1 MQRSLSRLCLA
12 STPVSRYVQLRL
24 TASRCKASHVVGPC
38 KSLANMQGIGSLTH
52 VTMSESPVAQD
63 LLPLYYA
70 DVISMREYLSR
81 IVPHE
86 RNATLWQAVPPA
98 VEGEWRSMLDGLI
111 GLDDA
116 WSANQA
122 ADEVPYE
129 LARINSEPSSTPRIV
144 RVMEYVQAEIQ
155 ASKRSDVLL
164 LGYKPT
170 PGISSA
176 QERWTNT
183 HPNTILTSLLLSTV
197 WYLLLERLGL
207 PTFAYLLLHSSFFL
221 PLDAQAHDTY
231 VQMWGMPLSERQ
243 PRRDKDL
250 GKILRPA
257 RVASLTVPAQHIYLP
272 RSMLFYARPHIV
284 ARRGVCLGLPPDHPF
299 YRTAPSTHYERRM
312 HVARLVQSMF
322 PQAFGQGYAWQPR
335 VPKRVRRWPK
345 HLQTVASLVTAML
358 QRHAKF
364 RYDRAL
370 ELCCPSALPRGRAA
384 RERRSRLATQFA
396 GPEAAVAPWPNAST
410 QADTSLAPAPV
421 SRMATEPRF
430 FKYATSAG
438 RVSWFVRLVLH
449 HVVPFD
455 FFGSVHNRRVVC
467 RGVKRLIQARRY
479 ERVSL
484 FDVLQGFRTRDCVWL
499 AHPDPHWVQRR
510 LCEWFWW
517 LFVQLIIPL
526 LRTTFYATD
535 TAAFRQRVLY
545 FRQDVW
551 VQVSRPLL
559 ERLRAELF
567 ERVEE
572 PVDASVPY
580 ATVRLV
586 PKETTVRPIINLRRR
601 VPGIGRSMNAQLQ
614 SAFDVLSYEAA
625 RQPERLG
632 AAVGSMKGLYMRL
645 KAYKDDLLATHSKLP
660 RLYMVRA
667 DIRAAFDSLDHDQL
681 LKVVRALLP
690 KEASYVVQR
699 YTHVHTTDRHVWRV
713 TSRRAW
719 PDAHYPSF
727 VPSMRA
733 QATTWHH
740 VVLMDGVTYPVEQ
753 ASEILERVE
762 AHITRSLVRLGP
774 ALYRQRR
781 GIPQGSI
788 LSSLLCNLLLA
799 DAERTYLPLDPAD
812 CLLRLTDDYLFVSPS
827 LERARAMCLALY
839 RGFPQHGCHIAPH
852 KCLVN
857 FDMLLP
863 HGYVVPRIAAQ
874 APFPWCGV
882 QIHPCTL
889 GIASDT
895 QRYPFHM
902 GDTLSVRRG
911 GLGAMLIR
919 LVRQRTMAIFTDTAL
934 NTVSGAYTNLL
945 ESFVLAAAK
954 LHVWLRHLPY
964 AHLPHVLR
972 VITHAVLSAWPLLRV
987 HTRAAAPG
995 AQFQLK
1001 RRCVEW
1007 LGWFA
1012 FARVL
1017 RHWRQHDDL
1026 VAELHRTQLEAPY
1039 YVEARRIVGRLALEA
1054 WPAHA
1059 RRVQNAT

>member
-1 MQRSLSRLCLA
+1 MQGVC
-12 STPVSRYVQLRL
+12 
-24 TASRCKASHVVGPC
+24 
-38 KSLANMQGIGSLTH
+38 SLAH
-52 VTMSESPVAQD
+52 VTMSNSPVGQD
-63 LLPLYYA
+63 LLPLYYG
-70 DVISMREYLSR
+70 DVLSMREYLSR

-86 RNATLWQAVPPA
+86 RAAKLWQAVPPA
-98 VEGEWRSMLDGLI
+98 VEEEWRVMLDGLI

-116 WSANQA
+116 SNAELA
-122 ADEVPYE
+122 TYDVPYE
-129 LARINSEPSSTPRIV
+129 LARINSEPSSTPHIV
-144 RVMEYVQAEIQ
+144 RMMDYVQTEIQ
-155 ASKRSDVLL
+155 ASKRSDILL
-164 LGYKPT
+164 LGYKST
-170 PGISSA
+170 PGITA
-176 QERWTNT
+176 RERWTNT
-183 HPNTILTSLLLSTV
+183 HPNTILTSLLLNTV
-197 WYLLLERLGL
+197 WHILLERLGM
-207 PTFAYLLLHSSFFL
+207 PVFAYLLLHSSFFL

-231 VQMWGMPLSERQ
+231 VQMWGIPLTERQ
-243 PRRDKDL
+243 PRRDRNL
-250 GKILRPA
+250 SSVSRPTGST
-257 RVASLTVPAQHIYLP
+257 SLTVPMQQVYLP
-272 RSMLFYARPHIV
+272 RSLLFYARPHMI
-284 ARRGVCLGLPPDHPF
+284 ARRGVCLGLPPEHPF
-299 YRTAPSTHYERRM
+299 QTTTLPTHYERRV
-312 HVARLVQSMF
+312 HTARIVQGMF
-322 PQAFGQGYAWQPR
+322 PQAFGQGYAWEPR

-345 HLQTVASLVTAML
+345 HLQAVSSLVSAML
-358 QRHAKF
+358 KRHAKF

-384 RERRSRLATQFA
+384 RARRSRLATQFA
-396 GPEAAVAPWPNAST
+396 GPETAVAPWPHAST
-410 QADTSLAPAPV
+410 QVDASLTRASV

-449 HVVPFD
+449 HVVPFA
-455 FFGSVHNRRVVC
+455 FFGSVHNRRIVC
-467 RGVKRLIQARRY
+467 RSVKRLVQARRY

-484 FDVLQGFRTRDCVWL
+484 FDVLQGFRTRDCAWL
-499 AHPDPHWVQRR
+499 AHPDSHWVQRR
-510 LCEWFWW
+510 LCEWVWW
-517 LFVQLIIPL
+517 LFSQLIIPL

-559 ERLRAELF
+559 ERLRTDLF
-567 ERVEE
+567 EQVHE
-572 PVDASVPY
+572 PVHASVPY

-601 VPGIGRSMNAQLQ
+601 MPGTGRSMNAHLQ

-645 KAYKDDLLATHSKLP
+645 KAYKDVLLATYAQLP

-667 DIRAAFDSLDHDQL
+667 DIRAAFDSLDHTQL

-699 YTHVHTTDRHVWRV
+699 YTHIHTTDRHVWRV

-719 PDAHYPSF
+719 PDAQYPSF
-727 VPSMRA
+727 VPSMQG
-733 QATTWHH
+733 QASTWHH
-740 VVLMDGVTYPVEQ
+740 VVLMDGVTYPVEE

-799 DAERTYLPLDPAD
+799 DAERTYLPLDPGD
-812 CLLRLTDDYLFVSPS
+812 CLLRLTDDYLFLSPS
-827 LERARAMCLALY
+827 LDRARAMCLALY
-839 RGFPQHGCHIAPH
+839 RGFPEHGCHIAPH

-919 LVRQRTMAIFTDTAL
+919 LVRQRTMTIFTDTAL
-934 NTVSGAYTNLL
+934 NTVAGAYANLL

-964 AHLPHVLR
+964 AHPPHVLR
-972 VITHAVLSAWPLLRV
+972 TITHAVLSTWPLLRV

-995 AQFQLK
+995 AQFHLK

-1017 RHWRQHDDL
+1017 HHWRQHDEL
-1026 VAELHRTQLEAPY
+1026 VAQLHRTQLEAPQ
-1039 YVEARRIVGRLALEA
+1039 YVEARRQVGRLALEA
-1054 WPAHA
+1054 WPTHA